1 MVLHRVATCDQGA
14 MTSAT
19 RRRYGAGKDSEAHRK
34 ETFSE
39 RYGWYDPC
47 VTVGRARR
55 FSKGLRGMETRRV
68 LLVDDDPEAVKVAV
82 SLLRDEPYRLLWA
95 TTARDGLRLV
105 RQHTPDLIVLS
116 WTLPEM
122 TGDQFAEILENDPA
136 TASIPLV
143 LFSLEPWVF
152 GAHHRTRA
160 AQVVNKS
167 TMVEDL
173 APRVRDALGLAPAP
187 NTPSDILAQIRDRSQ
202 WWAGEQDDD
211 WRLAYRQELRASFA
225 LGA

>member
-1 MVLHRVATCDQGA
+1 MDDRWAMPPGIDTVPASTVKPAVKKRFRNGVGGTIPALLWGEQG
-14 MTSAT
+14 
-19 RRRYGAGKDSEAHRK
+19 DFRK
-34 ETFSE
+34 VF
-39 RYGWYDPC
+39 
-47 VTVGRARR
+47 
-55 FSKGLRGMETRRV
+55 RGMETRRV
-68 LLVDDDPEAVKVAV
+68 LLVDDDPESVKVAV

-105 RQHTPDLIVLS
+105 RQHTPDLIILS

-122 TGDQFAEILENDPA
+122 TGDQFAEILDNDPA
-136 TASIPLV
+136 TANIPLV

-187 NTPSDILAQIRDRSQ
+187 NTSSVTLAQIRDRSQ
-202 WWAGEQDDD
+202 WWAGEQEDD
-211 WRLAYRQELRASFA
+211 WRLAYRHEIRASYP

>member
-1 MVLHRVATCDQGA
+1 
-14 MTSAT
+14 
-19 RRRYGAGKDSEAHRK
+19 
-34 ETFSE
+34 
-39 RYGWYDPC
+39 
-47 VTVGRARR
+47 
-55 FSKGLRGMETRRV
+55 METRRV
-68 LLVDDDPEAVKVAV
+68 LLVDDDPEAVKAAV

-105 RQHTPDLIVLS
+105 RQHTPDLIILS

-122 TGDQFAEILENDPA
+122 TGDQFAEIIDNDPT
-136 TASIPLV
+136 TANIPLV

-152 GAHHRTRA
+152 GAHHRIRA

-167 TMVEDL
+167 MMVEDL

-187 NTPSDILAQIRDRSQ
+187 DTSSVTLAQIRDRSQ
-202 WWAGEQDDD
+202 WWAGEQEDD
-211 WRLAYRQELRASFA
+211 WRLAYRREIRASYP